1 MKKARIFLIFSVFLA
16 LFLTGCKAEDKALKK
31 AQKRAVEIGEQ
42 FLDYELTAAEAKELL
57 DDILV
62 PETEDNGQ
70 LALQCDIDALSF
82 AIGRVNAS
90 YEDVQDKVEYIRD
103 TNY

>member
-1 MKKARIFLIFSVFLA
+1 MRKARIFLIFSVVLAVFLA
-16 LFLTGCKAEDKALKK
+16 GCSEEDKALKK

-42 FLDYELTAAEAKELL
+42 FLDYELTAAEARELL

-82 AIGRVNAS
+82 AILSKDS
-90 YEDVQDKVEYIRD
+90 YEDIQDKVEYIKD
-103 TNY
+103 TDY

>member
-1 MKKARIFLIFSVFLA
+1 MKKARYFLIFSVFLA
-16 LFLTGCKAEDKALKK
+16 VFLTGCNAEDKALKK

-62 PETEDNGQ
+62 PETEGNGHRY
-70 LALQCDIDALSF
+70 LSGDIAYLSF
-82 AIGRVNAS
+82 IIGNQNS
-90 YEDVQDKVEYIRD
+90 TYEDIKEKVEYIKD
-103 TNY
+103 ANY

>member
-16 LFLTGCKAEDKALKK
+16 VFLTGCNAEDKALKK

-42 FLDYELTAAEAKELL
+42 FLDYELTAAEAKEQL

-62 PETEDNGQ
+62 PETEGNGTVY
-70 LALQCDIDALSF
+70 LSADIAYLSF
-82 AIGRVNAS
+82 IIGNQNS
-90 YEDVQDKVEYIRD
+90 TYEDIKEKVEYIKEA
-103 TNY
+103 NY

>member
-1 MKKARIFLIFSVFLA
+1 MKKARILLIFSVFVAVFLA
-16 LFLTGCKAEDKALKK
+16 GCSAEDRALKT

-42 FLDYELTAAEAKELL
+42 FLDYELTAAEAVEML

-82 AIGRVNAS
+82 AIGRVHAS
-90 YEDVQDKVEYIRD
+90 YEDIQDKVEAIKDREY
-103 TNY
+103 

>member
-1 MKKARIFLIFSVFLA
+1 MKKARFFLIFSVFLA
-16 LFLTGCKAEDKALKK
+16 VFLTGCSTEDKALKK
-31 AQKRAVEIGEQ
+31 AQKRAVEIGEK

-70 LALQCDIDALSF
+70 LALQCDIDALRF
-82 AIGRVNAS
+82 AITRVDAS
-90 YEDVQDKVEYIRD
+90 YEDVQGKVEYIRD
-103 TNY
+103 ANY

>member
-1 MKKARIFLIFSVFLA
+1 MKKARYFLIFSVFLA
-16 LFLTGCKAEDKALKK
+16 LFLTGCNTEDKALKK

-57 DDILV
+57 GSIVV

-70 LALQCDIDALSF
+70 LALQCDIDYLSF
-82 AIGRVNAS
+82 AIGRVDAS
-90 YEDVQDKVEYIRD
+90 YEEIQEKVEYIKER
-103 TNY
+103 NY